1 MNLKMREHSA
11 LNIWPSFADIALA
24 MILVL
29 IFFIIAQFLSNQ
41 MAIIEYGIKQR
52 QEIVRQAFK
61 KMFGEQMGKQITVE
75 EKLNDQRFRFS
86 DAILFDSG
94 KADLKP
100 RGEEILRQ
108 VGQIFVDH
116 RSFYDRIYIEGHTDN
131 VPIHK
136 IQFPSN
142 WELSSAR
149 ATAVIRLFLAEF
161 QTFQQHPRLL
171 SATGYGEFLPRATN
185 ETEEG
190 RELNRR
196 IEIVLEYSPQ
206 TNWTAPMQSHF
217 ASE

>member
-1 MNLKMREHSA
+1 MTLKMREHSA

-24 MILVL
+24 MILIL

-52 QEIVRQAFK
+52 QKIVREAFK

-94 KADLKP
+94 KAELKP
-100 RGEEILRQ
+100 RGEEILRK
-108 VGQIFVDH
+108 VGQIFVDY
-116 RSFYDRIYIEGHTDN
+116 RNFYDRIYIEGHTDN
-131 VPIHK
+131 VPINT

-142 WELSSAR
+142 WELSSSR
-149 ATAVIRLFLAEF
+149 ATAVIRLFLAEV
-161 QTFQQHPRLL
+161 QTFQQNPRLL
-171 SATGYGEFLPRATN
+171 SATGYGEFLPIATN

-190 RELNRR
+190 KALNRR

-206 TNWTAPMQSHF
+206 TNWTASMQP
-217 ASE
+217 